1 MRTVS
6 GDLSCLLTF
15 VWLCLC
21 ASVVEEGV
29 AFEHAVVELAFLLRA
44 AAEGALKLCVG
55 GEHQDAP
62 LGGYLA
68 AAAPKAL

>member
-55 GEHQDAP
+55 GD
-62 LGGYLA
+62 
-68 AAAPKAL
+68 